1 MFTSIIDTTT
11 GLTAQSA
18 VICTIASI
26 VLGIV
31 AALIYRLNNKSASKN
46 LMLSLIV
53 LPALVQAVIMLV
65 NGSIGAGIA
74 VMGAFNLVRFRSTP
88 GNSRDICFIF
98 YVMGIGLATGMGYIG
113 FAALL
118 TVIVGVVMA
127 VLSFIP
133 AFGAKRSVKLL
144 TVLIPEDM
152 DYTDCFKDIFDQYLS
167 SVTMLRAKT
176 TNMGTLYELKY
187 EVVLKDAAREKEMLD
202 KLRTRNGNLTVS
214 CGLLP
219 IDREEL

>member
-1 MFTSIIDTTT
+1 MFTSIIDATT

-18 VICTIASI
+18 VICTVSSI
-26 VLGIV
+26 VLGIA

-118 TVIVGVVMA
+118 TVTVGAVMA
-127 VLSFIP
+127 VLSFVP
-133 AFGAKRSVKLL
+133 AFGAKRAAKLL
-144 TVLIPEDM
+144 CVLIPEDM
-152 DYTDCFKDIFDQYLS
+152 DYTDCFKDIFDEYLS

-187 EVVLKDAAREKEMLD
+187 EVVLKDASKEKEMLD

-219 IDREEL
+219 VDREEL